1 MKKYKQ
7 LFERAWKNGRLAHA
21 YIFTGPDGAYKADF
35 AKELAQMLGAHPV
48 LDVIFAD
55 NPEGLNVGEA
65 RAIQRQLSLTPVGLA
80 KVAIITYAEN
90 MGDGAANSL
99 LKTLEEPPE
108 HSYIFLIANNFYAL
122 LPTVVSR
129 VQRINLVSPTSQTPP
144 SEEQEQIYDILEKGT
159 IADRLITASVLAEK
173 ETAEIQ
179 NFLKIAMHKWV
190 ENPKPGILGKK
201 LLMAWQDL
209 NYNLNTK
216 LLLDN
221 LFLP

>member
-1 MKKYKQ
+1 MNHKQ

-48 LDVIFAD
+48 FDLVFAD
-55 NPEGLNVGEA
+55 HPEGLNVDEA

-108 HSYIFLIANNFYAL
+108 HSYIFLIANNFHAL
-122 LPTVVSR
+122 LPTVASR
-129 VQRINLVSPTSQTPP
+129 VQRVNFAAAAVASPN
-144 SEEQEQIYDILEKGT
+144 EEYEKIYSLLEEGRV
-159 IADRLITASVLAEK
+159 ADRLAVSAGLAEK
-173 ETAEIQ
+173 ENAEIEK
-179 NFLKIAMHKWV
+179 FLKFAMRVWTERIGPEALGTK
-190 ENPKPGILGKK
+190 ILT
-201 LLMAWQDL
+201 AWKDL
-209 NYNLNTK
+209 QANLNIK